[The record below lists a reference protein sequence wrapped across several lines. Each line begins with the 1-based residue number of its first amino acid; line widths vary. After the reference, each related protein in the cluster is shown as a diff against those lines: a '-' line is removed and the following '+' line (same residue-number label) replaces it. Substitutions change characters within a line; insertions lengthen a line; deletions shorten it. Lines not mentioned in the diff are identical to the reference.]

1 MAFDDSTGAIDRAHY
16 ASTVGIWGDCM
27 GDRSVLSLWESMKN
41 SRECSRQSQEDH
53 AAWLA
58 RQARKAARLDA
69 DAKRR
74 RSAPVEAKIKADRLK
89 NAKTSMGAA
98 FRDAYAR
105 QQDRD

>member
-1 MAFDDSTGAIDRAHY
+1 MAYDDKTGGIDRAHY
-16 ASTVGIWGDCM
+16 ASTVGIWGDSQ
-27 GDRSVLSLWESMKN
+27 GDRSVESLWDSMKA
-41 SRECSRQSQEDH
+41 SREFSKVESADR

-74 RSAPVEAKIKADRLK
+74 RSAPVEAKIQADRLK

-105 QQDRD
+105 QKDRD